1 MGRKL
6 LDLSPGHWNLLSI
19 LDACGEPVLPGL
31 VADLIVPKPDN
42 PDGLLRDLVN
52 LGLVDRADDQT
63 VAPNNALPQAVR
75 EALARINTPDHISVL
90 IEKVQ
95 AKGYAQS
102 LGDQV
107 MVRLLT
113 GAGNIDEAAEVEL
126 EIAHKHLKQGDVDG
140 AYHFLN
146 RAAGRLHHYIAE
158 GGDDRNRLFVE
169 SVLELS
175 SISFALGRGIKVL
188 LSYLRTAVNL
198 TEVSGNVRY
207 HALTCLHLGRS
218 LAYLDHVPEGLDMLA
233 AGMEEVQS
241 LGDTDILKSAAEF
254 LGLYYSL
261 KGGFK
266 EALVHFERAEQHFI
280 REENRILIYPMIL
293 WIMGVTLF
301 ASGQVPRALGFF
313 HSYWRSARD
322 MGMPAVASIARSL
335 LGFSL
340 AVARRRPEA
349 GFHLEASLKDA
360 RENKNAYSLFIART
374 GMAILSFQEGDLES
388 SFTWLQSAFE
398 EGQKAPS
405 AYTFINMYILDILA
419 SFHRNQLKPA
429 FEGLEY
435 EKQLERCLQNTGLHL
450 RGIALRVRAEDKLR
464 SGETASLVM
473 DDLLASKEY
482 LQRAGAALALND
494 TRIAIARLHLR
505 ESRFDEARLMTRVV
519 SQQLREMGL
528 DQGYLPEKLRRLLEN
543 ESPDTA
549 DSHAV
554 PAFAD
559 RYLEF
564 LKELDASENEE
575 ELLHAAV
582 RRFSQFLGAER
593 GALFLANGRSN
604 GHDFELKT
612 GYNLTPREVDSE
624 AFEPSLALI
633 DRAIKENTF
642 ISLRPDPPPFPMID
656 ETVKRQL
663 CIAIQ
668 VGSEVTG
675 VLYYDN
681 LYLEVNF
688 DFPPP
693 QWAALLFKI
702 TNQYVRNL
710 HELVRLREEMSRLAA
725 NKAIQL
731 ERLGSDQILAQ
742 SPAMLRVLDQADRAA
757 KSEATLL
764 ITGESGTGKDLLAS
778 RIHTQSLRSSS
789 PFVVLDSTTIPENL
803 VESELFGHE
812 KGAFTGADSRNIGR
826 IELAHGG
833 TLFIDE
839 IGELPL
845 QVQAKLLRAI
855 ETKSFYRVGGKQLV
869 RSDFR
874 LVAATNRR
882 LYDEVAD
889 GRFRLD
895 LYYRLNVIP
904 LLLPPLK
911 ERGDDV
917 ILLARRFLK
926 HYSDVYRRKSLKLSR
941 RDEERLTSYAWPG
954 NIRELKNVIE
964 RAVILAR
971 GNRITLDLPLAHESL
986 EESALAETISLRDV
1000 ERRYISRIL
1009 EKTNGRIGGPD
1020 GAAALLGMKRSTLY
1034 SKMYKLGIK

>member
-1 MGRKL
+1 MGRNL
-6 LDLSPGHWNLLSI
+6 SDLSPEHWNLLSI
-19 LDACGEPVLPGL
+19 LDACGEPVLSGP

-42 PDGLLRDLVN
+42 PDGLLRDLAN
-52 LGLVDRADDQT
+52 LGLVVRAGDQT
-63 VAPNNALPQAVR
+63 VAPNNSLPQAVK
-75 EALARINTPDHISVL
+75 EELDRINTPDHISVL
-90 IEKVQ
+90 IEKIQ
-95 AKGYAQS
+95 AKGYVQS
-102 LGDQV
+102 LGDRV

-113 GAGNIDEAAEVEL
+113 GSGQIEEAAEVEL
-126 EIAHKHLKQGDVDG
+126 EIAHKHLKQGDIDR
-140 AYHFLN
+140 AHHFLN
-146 RAAGRLHHYIAE
+146 LAVRRLHHYIAE

-175 SISFALGRGIKVL
+175 SISFALGRGMKVL
-188 LSYLRTAVNL
+188 PSYLRTAVNL
-198 TEVSGNVRY
+198 TEVSGNVRH
-207 HALTCLHLGRS
+207 HALACLHLGRL
-218 LAYLDHVPEGLDMLA
+218 LAYLDQVPEGLDLLA
-233 AGMEEVQS
+233 AGMKEVQD

-261 KGGFK
+261 KGRFK
-266 EALVHFERAEQHFI
+266 EALLHFERAEQHFI

-293 WIMGVTLF
+293 WVMGITLF
-301 ASGQVPRALGFF
+301 ATGQVPRALGFF

-349 GFHLEASLKDA
+349 GFHLEASLKEA
-360 RENKNAYSLFIART
+360 RENNNAYSLFIART
-374 GMAILSFQEGDLES
+374 GMAILSYQEGDLES

-398 EGQKAPS
+398 EGQKAKS
-405 AYTFINMYILDILA
+405 AYTFINMYILDMLA
-419 SFHRNQLKPA
+419 SFHRNKLKPV
-429 FEGLEY
+429 FEGWEY
-435 EKQLERCLQNTGLHL
+435 ERQLERCLQNPALHL
-450 RGIALRVRAEDKLR
+450 RGVALRVRAKDKLR

-494 TRIAIARLHLR
+494 TRIAIACLHYR
-505 ESRFDEARLMTRVV
+505 EDQLDEARRMARLV
-519 SQQLREMGL
+519 SQQVWEMGL
-528 DQGYLPEKLRRLLEN
+528 DQGYLPEKLRQLLEN
-543 ESPDTA
+543 ESPGAA
-549 DSHAV
+549 DNRAV
-554 PAFAD
+554 PDFAH

-564 LKELDASENEE
+564 LNELDASENEE
-575 ELLHAAV
+575 ELLHGAV
-582 RRFSQFLGAER
+582 RRFGQFLGAER
-593 GALFLANGRSN
+593 GALFLNNVRSN
-604 GHDFELKT
+604 GRDFEFKT
-612 GYNLTPREVDSE
+612 GYNLTRRDVDSE
-624 AFEPSLALI
+624 AFEPGRTLI
-633 DRAIKENTF
+633 GRAIRENTF
-642 ISLRPDPPPFPMID
+642 ISLRPDPPSFPMI
-656 ETVKRQL
+656 EQKVKRQL
-663 CIAIQ
+663 CIASQ
-668 VGSEVTG
+668 VGSG
-675 VLYYDN
+675 VNVALYYDN
-681 LYLEVNF
+681 LYLEVNL

-693 QWAALLFKI
+693 QWATLLFKV
-702 TNQYVRNL
+702 TNQYVRNF
-710 HELVRLREEMSRLAA
+710 HELFRLREEMSRLAA

-731 ERLGSDQILAQ
+731 ERLESDQILAQ
-742 SPAMLRVLDQADRAA
+742 APAMLRVLDQADRAA

-764 ITGESGTGKDLLAS
+764 ITGETGTGKDLLAS
-778 RIHTQSLRSSS
+778 RIHIQSHRSSG

-874 LVAATNRR
+874 LLAATNRR
-882 LYDEVAD
+882 LYDEVAA
-889 GRFRLD
+889 GRFRRD

-904 LLLPPLK
+904 LHLPPLR
-911 ERGDDV
+911 ERGDDA
-917 ILLARRFLK
+917 ILLAHRFLK
-926 HYSDVYRRKSLKLSR
+926 QYSDVYRRKSLKLSR
-941 RDEERLTSYAWPG
+941 RDEERLASYAWPG

-986 EESALAETISLRDV
+986 EESALAETISLQDV
-1000 ERRYISRIL
+1000 QRRYITRIL